1 MFIVGAKGAFAVRD
15 DMTGK
20 IEVVGQVKG
29 QPLPRRRSYEKVV
42 ENIEKWV
49 NSSGLQ
55 KPTSGLDRS
64 PISHDAGA
72 CPRLVAGDR

>member
-1 MFIVGAKGAFAVRD
+1 MREH
-15 DMTGK
+15 MTGK
-20 IEVVGQVKG
+20 TEVVGQAKG

-55 KPTSGLDRS
+55 KPTSALDRS